1 MKNALLII
9 ILCLFASFLC
19 ASRMTITEFEKQV
32 LQLTNAERV
41 KYNLQP
47 LAYDEGLADLSRLH
61 SRNMLNLGFFAHK
74 DQFGDM
80 VSERKNKYYPQLVV
94 SSIGENLAR
103 FYNTKKFFSPAE
115 IVDGWMNSPAHREN
129 ILHADY
135 THLGVGVVLSGETML
150 ATQSFA
156 TPLVKLLTLLPK
168 KFSRK
173 QKYTLEFE
181 YMSPNPAS
189 EFGAVLDLPD
199 SEFRYQIDAS
209 RYTVGTIPLHILWID
224 PQHFSL
230 EISFVAGRGLY
241 LLDFGFNNAYFE
253 DGIRFLV
260 R

>member
-1 MKNALLII
+1 MIRAWI
-9 ILCLFASFLC
+9 ILCLCVFATSSC
-19 ASRMTITEFEKQV
+19 ASRMTIPEFEKQIW
-32 LQLTNAERV
+32 QLTNAERM

-47 LAYDEGLADLSRLH
+47 LAYDIGLADLSRAH

-74 DQFGDM
+74 DQLGDM

-115 IVDGWMNSPAHREN
+115 IVDGWMNSPAHRDN
-129 ILHADY
+129 ILNADY

-156 TPLVKLLTLLPK
+156 TPLVKLLTPLPR
-168 KFSRK
+168 KFDRK

-181 YMSPNPAS
+181 YMSPNPYG

-199 SEFRYQIDAS
+199 SNFRNQIDAS
-209 RYTVGTIPLHILWID
+209 RYTVGTIPLHIHWND

-230 EISFVAGRGLY
+230 EFSFVAGRGLY
-241 LLDFGFNNAYFE
+241 ILDFGFNNAYFE